1 MSDNLN
7 KTDDEI
13 NHKQHIEIDVG
24 EISDEEIRID
34 EPNYEE
40 TKNEEEN
47 KIDKFNSV
55 NNTIS
60 EIKETLKQKECLDN
74 LSTVSINRRGLSN
87 IHTMKRQPLDILK
100 DELKLKI
107 DTINPL
113 ELLDY
118 DYEEHI
124 SSTGDQYSRISYTGV
139 EKSLEALYSNANE
152 TSSSA
157 MDILATYVRGQKLI
171 YMEAKDYCES
181 HLNYYMM
188 PAIFLSA
195 TASVLAPVST
205 GIYMGTLWLSAL
217 NAFISFLLAIVNY
230 MKLDAKA
237 EAHKI
242 SAHQYDK
249 LQSMCEF
256 SSGYFLLFGEEGR
269 EKMDKD
275 IRTKIID
282 IEVKIKE
289 IKATN
294 KFLIPRQIR
303 YYYPNIYN
311 LNVFSI
317 IKKIENCRK
326 DYTTKLRDITN
337 RIIHLKSEYNEA
349 DQIDDKDRKKSK
361 KQKLHLAYKTKDDA
375 LSTILLLK
383 SAFSVIDRIFQL
395 EIEYA
400 EKMRRRVL
408 SSCCYQPLIDP
419 IEENKFIKYI
429 INPFEQY
436 DNWVG
441 LDERLKSDKEIKEI
455 LDSYNKTVSKKRRK
469 SIRKMLINKMNAS

>member
-1 MSDNLN
+1 MSVQLTIDNEN
-7 KTDDEI
+7 NDTSSDYHIDVNDTNDI
-13 NHKQHIEIDVG
+13 NHANNANDTET
-24 EISDEEIRID
+24 SDS
-34 EPNYEE
+34 
-40 TKNEEEN
+40 T
-47 KIDKFNSV
+47 
-55 NNTIS
+55 NN
-60 EIKETLKQKECLDN
+60 
-74 LSTVSINRRGLSN
+74 STVDTSDLSN
-87 IHTMKRQPLDILK
+87 NMEPTFYNKKWVDLSNNKKKRPLDILK

-124 SSTGDQYSRISYTGV
+124 SSTGDEYSRISYTGV
-139 EKSLEALYSNANE
+139 EKSLEALYSNINE

-195 TASVLAPVST
+195 TASVLSPVSST
-205 GIYMGTLWLSAL
+205 IYMGAIWLSAL

-256 SSGYFLLFGEEGR
+256 SSGYFLLFGDQGR
-269 EKMDKD
+269 EKMEKD
-275 IRTKIID
+275 IRTKILD

-337 RIIHLKSEYNEA
+337 RIIHLKNDYHKASE
-349 DQIDDKDRKKSK
+349 QGDKHKKKSK
-361 KQKLHLAYKTKDDA
+361 KLKLELAYKTKDDA

-400 EKMRRRVL
+400 EKIRRRVF
-408 SSCCYQPLIDP
+408 SNCCYQPLIDP

-436 DNWVG
+436 DSWVG
-441 LDERLKSDKEIKEI
+441 LDDRLKEDKQIRAI
-455 LDSYNKTVSKKRRK
+455 LNAYNKTVSKKKRK
-469 SIRKMLINKMNAS
+469 SIRSILVDSFSKLSDDDVDSSN

>member
-1 MSDNLN
+1 MF
-7 KTDDEI
+7 K
-13 NHKQHIEIDVG
+13 K
-24 EISDEEIRID
+24 
-34 EPNYEE
+34 
-40 TKNEEEN
+40 KA
-47 KIDKFNSV
+47 
-55 NNTIS
+55 
-60 EIKETLKQKECLDN
+60 
-74 LSTVSINRRGLSN
+74 
-87 IHTMKRQPLDILK
+87 PLDILK
-100 DELKLKI
+100 EELKLKI

-124 SSTGDQYSRISYTGV
+124 SSIGDQYSRISYTGV
-139 EKSLEALYSNANE
+139 EKSLEALYSNVNE

-171 YMEAKDYCES
+171 YMEAKDFCETY
-181 HLNYYMM
+181 LNYYMM
-188 PAIFLSA
+188 PAIFLS
-195 TASVLAPVST
+195 TSASVLSPMSVD
-205 GIYMGTLWLSAL
+205 IYYGTLWLSIL
-217 NAFISFLLAIVNY
+217 NAIVAFLLSIVNY

-256 SSGYFLLFGEEGR
+256 SSGYFYCLVKKGR
-269 EKMDKD
+269 CYAK
-275 IRTKIID
+275 IYGQIID

-303 YYYPNIYN
+303 YYDPNIYN
-311 LNVFSI
+311 FNVFSI

-337 RIIHLKSEYNEA
+337 RIIHLKNEYNDA
-349 DQIDDKDRKKSK
+349 DDKGNTEKKKNKKRKL
-361 KQKLHLAYKTKDDA
+361 QLAYRTKEDA
-375 LSTILLLK
+375 LTTILLLK

-400 EKMRRRVL
+400 EKMRRRIC
-408 SSCCYQPLIDP
+408 SSCCYPPLIDP

-436 DNWVG
+436 ENWMG
-441 LDERLKSDKEIKEI
+441 LDDRLLHDKQVRD
-455 LDSYNKTVSKKRRK
+455 LLNSYNKSNTKKKRK
-469 SIRKMLINKMNAS
+469 SIEKKIITEITSSKK

>member
-1 MSDNLN
+1 MSVTLN
-7 KTDDEI
+7 INDYDDYSYTTDTSNNIQMTNI
-13 NHKQHIEIDVG
+13 NNCAIK
-24 EISDEEIRID
+24 SDLSQ
-34 EPNYEE
+34 
-40 TKNEEEN
+40 N
-47 KIDKFNSV
+47 KLLFKG
-55 NNTIS
+55 
-60 EIKETLKQKECLDN
+60 KE
-74 LSTVSINRRGLSN
+74 
-87 IHTMKRQPLDILK
+87 PLDILK
-100 DELKLKI
+100 GELKLKI
-107 DTINPL
+107 DSINPL

-181 HLNYYMM
+181 YLNYYMM
-188 PAIFLSA
+188 PAIFLSVS
-195 TASVLAPVST
+195 ASVLSPMSSD
-205 GIYMGTLWLSAL
+205 IYRGTLWLSIL
-217 NAFISFLLAIVNY
+217 NAIITFLLSIVNY

-256 SSGYFLLFGEEGR
+256 SSGYFLLFGKKGR
-269 EKMDKD
+269 DDMDED

-294 KFLIPRQIR
+294 QFIIPRQIR

-337 RIIHLKSEYNEA
+337 RIIHLKTEYKQANKDNEHE
-349 DQIDDKDRKKSK
+349 RKKSK
-361 KQKLHLAYKTKDDA
+361 KRKLQLAYRTKEDA
-375 LSTILLLK
+375 LTTILLLK

-395 EIEYA
+395 EMEYA
-400 EKMRRRVL
+400 EKVRRRFC
-408 SSCCYQPLIDP
+408 SSCCYTPLIDP

-436 DNWVG
+436 EDWMG
-441 LDERLKSDKEIKEI
+441 LDDRLKHDKEVRNLLNTYKN
-455 LDSYNKTVSKKRRK
+455 SNNKKRRK
-469 SIRKMLINKMNAS
+469 SIEKRLISEITSGSKKDNN

>member
-1 MSDNLN
+1 MSVNLDINDNETIQVDISE
-7 KTDDEI
+7 TDIDI
-13 NHKQHIEIDVG
+13 HIDDIDV
-24 EISDEEIRID
+24 
-34 EPNYEE
+34 
-40 TKNEEEN
+40 KNEEG
-47 KIDKFNSV
+47 DDV
-55 NNTIS
+55 NN
-60 EIKETLKQKECLDN
+60 
-74 LSTVSINRRGLSN
+74 STHLESN
-87 IHTMKRQPLDILK
+87 ISVGMFRHNSKSKSGKQPLDILK

-124 SSTGDQYSRISYTGV
+124 SSTGEHYSRISYTGV
-139 EKSLEALYSNANE
+139 EKSLEALYSNDNE

-195 TASVLAPVST
+195 TASVLSPVSG
-205 GIYMGTLWLSAL
+205 GIYLGTLWLAAL

-242 SAHQYDK
+242 SAHQYDR

-256 SSGYFLLFGEEGR
+256 SSGYFLLFGEQGR
-269 EKMDKD
+269 EKMDED
-275 IRTKIID
+275 IRKKITD

-289 IKATN
+289 IKAIN

-337 RIIHLKSEYNEA
+337 RIIHLKSDYA
-349 DQIDDKDRKKSK
+349 DAVSSQDNDKASEK
-361 KQKLHLAYKTKDDA
+361 KQKLHLAYKTKESA

-400 EKMRRRVL
+400 EKMRRRIG
-408 SSCCYQPLIDP
+408 SNCCYPPLIDP

-436 DNWVG
+436 DNWIG
-441 LDERLKSDKEIKEI
+441 LDDRLTSDKQLHDM
-455 LDSYNKTVSKKRRK
+455 LDSYKKIKSKKKKKSMRK
-469 SIRKMLINKMNAS
+469 LLIAKMETRF

>member
-1 MSDNLN
+1 M
-7 KTDDEI
+7 
-13 NHKQHIEIDVG
+13 
-24 EISDEEIRID
+24 
-34 EPNYEE
+34 
-40 TKNEEEN
+40 
-47 KIDKFNSV
+47 
-55 NNTIS
+55 
-60 EIKETLKQKECLDN
+60 
-74 LSTVSINRRGLSN
+74 SINLDINDNNEITLDISSN
-87 IHTMKRQPLDILK
+87 IEMTTLATPRNIIDLSRSVYKKVPLDILK

-107 DTINPL
+107 DSINPL

-139 EKSLEALYSNANE
+139 EKSLEALYSNVNE

-181 HLNYYMM
+181 YLNYYMM
-188 PAIFLSA
+188 PAIFLST
-195 TASVLAPVST
+195 TASVLSPMST
-205 GIYMGTLWLSAL
+205 DIFYGTLWLSII
-217 NAFISFLLAIVNY
+217 NAIVTFLLSVVNY

-256 SSGYFLLFGEEGR
+256 SSGYFLLFGENGR
-269 EKMDKD
+269 EKMDED
-275 IRTKIID
+275 IRGKILD

-337 RIIHLKSEYNEA
+337 RIIHLKHEYKEA
-349 DQIDDKDRKKSK
+349 QENGKEDKMKSK
-361 KQKLHLAYKTKDDA
+361 KRKLQLAYKTKEDA
-375 LSTILLLK
+375 LTTILLLK

-400 EKMRRRVL
+400 EKLRRRIC
-408 SSCCYQPLIDP
+408 SNCCYTPLIDP

-436 DNWVG
+436 ENWVG
-441 LDERLKSDKEIKEI
+441 LDARLSNDKQIRE
-455 LDSYNKTVSKKRRK
+455 LLATYNKSNTKKKRK
-469 SIRKMLINKMNAS
+469 SIEKKIISNITSGKK

>member
-1 MSDNLN
+1 MSVSLDINENIDNSGNISIQDASNSLMLHKM
-7 KTDDEI
+7 KTFLTDEMS
-13 NHKQHIEIDVG
+13 IDMSS
-24 EISDEEIRID
+24 IKIR
-34 EPNYEE
+34 
-40 TKNEEEN
+40 
-47 KIDKFNSV
+47 
-55 NNTIS
+55 
-60 EIKETLKQKECLDN
+60 
-74 LSTVSINRRGLSN
+74 R
-87 IHTMKRQPLDILK
+87 PLDILK

-195 TASVLAPVST
+195 TASVLSPVSST
-205 GIYMGTLWLSAL
+205 IYMGSIWLAAL
-217 NAFISFLLAIVNY
+217 NAFISFLLAVVNY

-256 SSGYFLLFGEEGR
+256 SSGYFLLFGDEGR

-275 IRTKIID
+275 IKTKIID

-337 RIIHLKSEYNEA
+337 RIIHLKSEYSDAIEKGN
-349 DQIDDKDRKKSK
+349 DNKIYDKKK
-361 KQKLHLAYKTKDDA
+361 KLTLAYKTKDDA

-400 EKMRRRVL
+400 EKMRRRIC

-441 LDERLKSDKEIKEI
+441 LDQRLKIDTKIKNI
-455 LDSYNKTVSKKRRK
+455 LKIYNNTTNKKKRK
-469 SIRKMLINKMNAS
+469 SIRRELIDQLNVN

>member
-1 MSDNLN
+1 M
-7 KTDDEI
+7 
-13 NHKQHIEIDVG
+13 
-24 EISDEEIRID
+24 
-34 EPNYEE
+34 
-40 TKNEEEN
+40 
-47 KIDKFNSV
+47 SV
-55 NNTIS
+55 NLDINDYDDYTCTYDNS
-60 EIKETLKQKECLDN
+60 ENIQMTSLENVGYKKVDLSRNVSMLKK
-74 LSTVSINRRGLSN
+74 
-87 IHTMKRQPLDILK
+87 KAPLDILK
-100 DELKLKI
+100 EELKLKI

-124 SSTGDQYSRISYTGV
+124 SSIGDQYSRISYTGV
-139 EKSLEALYSNANE
+139 EKSLEALYSNVNE

-171 YMEAKDYCES
+171 YMEAKDFCETY
-181 HLNYYMM
+181 LNYYMM
-188 PAIFLSA
+188 PAIFLS
-195 TASVLAPVST
+195 TSASVLSPMSVD
-205 GIYMGTLWLSAL
+205 IYYGTLWLSIL
-217 NAFISFLLAIVNY
+217 NAIVAFLLSIVNY

-256 SSGYFLLFGEEGR
+256 SSGYFLLFGEKGR
-269 EKMDKD
+269 DAMQED

-337 RIIHLKSEYNEA
+337 RIIHLKNEYKDAN
-349 DQIDDKDRKKSK
+349 DKGDTEKKKNKKRKL
-361 KQKLHLAYKTKDDA
+361 QLAYRTKEDA
-375 LSTILLLK
+375 LTTILLLK

-400 EKMRRRVL
+400 EKMRRRIC
-408 SSCCYQPLIDP
+408 SNCCYPPLIDP

-436 DNWVG
+436 ENWMG
-441 LDERLKSDKEIKEI
+441 LDDRLFHDKQVRD
-455 LDSYNKTVSKKRRK
+455 LLNSYNKSNTKKKRK
-469 SIRKMLINKMNAS
+469 SIEKKIITEITSSKK

>member
-1 MSDNLN
+1 
-7 KTDDEI
+7 
-13 NHKQHIEIDVG
+13 
-24 EISDEEIRID
+24 
-34 EPNYEE
+34 
-40 TKNEEEN
+40 
-47 KIDKFNSV
+47 
-55 NNTIS
+55 
-60 EIKETLKQKECLDN
+60 
-74 LSTVSINRRGLSN
+74 
-87 IHTMKRQPLDILK
+87 
-100 DELKLKI
+100 
-107 DTINPL
+107 
-113 ELLDY
+113 
-118 DYEEHI
+118 
-124 SSTGDQYSRISYTGV
+124 
-139 EKSLEALYSNANE
+139 
-152 TSSSA
+152 
-157 MDILATYVRGQKLI
+157 
-171 YMEAKDYCES
+171 
-181 HLNYYMM
+181 M

-195 TASVLAPVST
+195 TASVLSPVSST
-205 GIYMGTLWLSAL
+205 IYMGTLWLSAL

-337 RIIHLKSEYNEA
+337 RIIHLKNDYNEA
-349 DQIDDKDRKKSK
+349 DEQGNKEKKKSK
-361 KQKLHLAYKTKDDA
+361 KHKLQLAYKTKDDA

-400 EKMRRRVL
+400 EKMRRRIC
-408 SSCCYQPLIDP
+408 SNCCYQPLIDP

-436 DNWVG
+436 DNWIG
-441 LDERLKSDKEIKEI
+441 LDERLKSDKQIRDI
-455 LDSYNKTVSKKRRK
+455 LDSYNKSTNKKQRK
-469 SIRKMLINKMNAS
+469 SIRKLLANRLKVS

>member
-1 MSDNLN
+1 MSVVLDINDYDDYKCINSADISMNDISAN
-7 KTDDEI
+7 KPATIELTTINDI
-13 NHKQHIEIDVG
+13 SHNVSLRCNHK
-24 EISDEEIRID
+24 
-34 EPNYEE
+34 
-40 TKNEEEN
+40 K
-47 KIDKFNSV
+47 
-55 NNTIS
+55 
-60 EIKETLKQKECLDN
+60 
-74 LSTVSINRRGLSN
+74 
-87 IHTMKRQPLDILK
+87 PLDILS
-100 DELKLKI
+100 DVLKLKI

-118 DYEEHI
+118 DYEEQI
-124 SSTGDQYSRISYTGV
+124 GSTGEQYSRISYTGV
-139 EKSLEALYSNANE
+139 EKSLETLYSNANE

-171 YMEAKDYCES
+171 YMEAKDFCES
-181 HLNYYMM
+181 YLNYYMM
-188 PAIFLSA
+188 PCIFLSA
-195 TASVLAPVST
+195 TASVLSPVSND
-205 GIYMGTLWLSAL
+205 IYMGGLLLAAL

-256 SSGYFLLFGEEGR
+256 SSGYFLLFGDQGR

-289 IKATN
+289 IKAIN

-337 RIIHLKSEYNEA
+337 RIIHLKNEYKIAEKNS
-349 DQIDDKDRKKSK
+349 DDVRKESK
-361 KQKLHLAYKTKDDA
+361 KRKLQLAYRTKEDA
-375 LSTILLLK
+375 LTTILLLK

-400 EKMRRRVL
+400 EKMRRRL
-408 SSCCYQPLIDP
+408 FSSCCYSPLIDP

-436 DNWVG
+436 ENWVG
-441 LDERLKSDKEIKEI
+441 LDDRLKNDKQIRN
-455 LDSYNKTVSKKRRK
+455 LLSSYKTAATKKKRKYIQKRIYK
-469 SIRKMLINKMNAS
+469 AFTREENF

>member
-1 MSDNLN
+1 MSINLDIN
-7 KTDDEI
+7 DYDDY
-13 NHKQHIEIDVG
+13 KIDVSSNI
-24 EISDEEIRID
+24 EMTNLVTPRK
-34 EPNYEE
+34 PN
-40 TKNEEEN
+40 N
-47 KIDKFNSV
+47 D
-55 NNTIS
+55 
-60 EIKETLKQKECLDN
+60 
-74 LSTVSINRRGLSN
+74 LSN
-87 IHTMKRQPLDILK
+87 NVISKKVPLDILK
-100 DELKLKI
+100 EELKLKI
-107 DTINPL
+107 DTVNPL

-181 HLNYYMM
+181 YLNYYMM
-188 PAIFLSA
+188 PAIFLS
-195 TASVLAPVST
+195 TSASVLSPLST
-205 GIYMGTLWLSAL
+205 TIFYGTLWLSII
-217 NAFISFLLAIVNY
+217 NAIVTFLLSIVNY

-256 SSGYFLLFGEEGR
+256 SSGYFLLFGEKGR
-269 EKMDKD
+269 EKMDED
-275 IRTKIID
+275 IRSKILD

-337 RIIHLKSEYNEA
+337 RIIHLKNDYKEA
-349 DQIDDKDRKKSK
+349 ELSGDKEKKESK
-361 KQKLHLAYKTKDDA
+361 KRKLQLAYKTKEDA
-375 LSTILLLK
+375 LTTILLLK

-400 EKMRRRVL
+400 EKMRRRIW
-408 SSCCYQPLIDP
+408 SNCCYTPLIDP

-436 DNWVG
+436 ENWVG
-441 LDERLKSDKEIKEI
+441 LDTRLNNDKEIIK
-455 LDSYNKTVSKKRRK
+455 LLKTYNSTKSKKKRK
-469 SIRKMLINKMNAS
+469 SISKRIANEVANTSTMSDK

>member
-1 MSDNLN
+1 MSVNLKIN
-7 KTDDEI
+7 DVEEDVTSELNILTD
-13 NHKQHIEIDVG
+13 
-24 EISDEEIRID
+24 ISDGIVTPVPTPISTPMSTHTLMSR
-34 EPNYEE
+34 E
-40 TKNEEEN
+40 TK
-47 KIDKFNSV
+47 ID
-55 NNTIS
+55 IS
-60 EIKETLKQKECLDN
+60 TNIK
-74 LSTVSINRRGLSN
+74 
-87 IHTMKRQPLDILK
+87 KRPLDILK

-195 TASVLAPVST
+195 TASVLSPVSST
-205 GIYMGTLWLSAL
+205 IYMGSIWLAAL
-217 NAFISFLLAIVNY
+217 NAFISFLLAVVNY

-256 SSGYFLLFGEEGR
+256 SSGYFLLFGDQGR
-269 EKMDKD
+269 EKMEKD
-275 IRTKIID
+275 IKTKIID

-294 KFLIPRQIR
+294 KFLIP
-303 YYYPNIYN
+303 
-311 LNVFSI
+311 
-317 IKKIENCRK
+317 
-326 DYTTKLRDITN
+326 
-337 RIIHLKSEYNEA
+337 
-349 DQIDDKDRKKSK
+349 
-361 KQKLHLAYKTKDDA
+361 
-375 LSTILLLK
+375 
-383 SAFSVIDRIFQL
+383 
-395 EIEYA
+395 
-400 EKMRRRVL
+400 
-408 SSCCYQPLIDP
+408 
-419 IEENKFIKYI
+419 
-429 INPFEQY
+429 
-436 DNWVG
+436 
-441 LDERLKSDKEIKEI
+441 
-455 LDSYNKTVSKKRRK
+455 
-469 SIRKMLINKMNAS
+469 

>member
-1 MSDNLN
+1 
-7 KTDDEI
+7 
-13 NHKQHIEIDVG
+13 
-24 EISDEEIRID
+24 
-34 EPNYEE
+34 
-40 TKNEEEN
+40 
-47 KIDKFNSV
+47 
-55 NNTIS
+55 
-60 EIKETLKQKECLDN
+60 
-74 LSTVSINRRGLSN
+74 
-87 IHTMKRQPLDILK
+87 
-100 DELKLKI
+100 
-107 DTINPL
+107 
-113 ELLDY
+113 
-118 DYEEHI
+118 
-124 SSTGDQYSRISYTGV
+124 
-139 EKSLEALYSNANE
+139 
-152 TSSSA
+152 

-181 HLNYYMM
+181 YLNYYMM
-188 PAIFLSA
+188 PAIFLS
-195 TASVLAPVST
+195 TSASVLSPMST
-205 GIYMGTLWLSAL
+205 EIFYGTLWLSIL
-217 NAFISFLLAIVNY
+217 NAIITFLLAVVNY

-256 SSGYFLLFGEEGR
+256 SSGYFLLFGKKGR
-269 EKMDKD
+269 EDMDQD
-275 IRTKIID
+275 IKTKIID

-337 RIIHLKSEYNEA
+337 RIIHLKNDYKHAEDN
-349 DQIDDKDRKKSK
+349 DDEFTKECKKRKL
-361 KQKLHLAYKTKDDA
+361 QLAYRTKEDA
-375 LSTILLLK
+375 LTTILLLK

-400 EKMRRRVL
+400 EKMRRRIC
-408 SSCCYQPLIDP
+408 SSCCYTSLIDP

-436 DNWVG
+436 EDWMG
-441 LDERLKSDKEIKEI
+441 LDDRLLHDKEVKK
-455 LDSYNKTVSKKRRK
+455 LLASYNKSNDKKKRK
-469 SIRKMLINKMNAS
+469 SIEKKILHEMTSVVKRDNNSKNIY

>member
-1 MSDNLN
+1 MSVTLDINDYDDYSYTIDTSDNIQMTN
-7 KTDDEI
+7 FETIGYK
-13 NHKQHIEIDVG
+13 KVDV
-24 EISDEEIRID
+24 S
-34 EPNYEE
+34 
-40 TKNEEEN
+40 KNRM
-47 KIDKFNSV
+47 
-55 NNTIS
+55 
-60 EIKETLKQKECLDN
+60 IK
-74 LSTVSINRRGLSN
+74 
-87 IHTMKRQPLDILK
+87 KRAPLDILK
-100 DELKLKI
+100 EELKLKI

-139 EKSLEALYSNANE
+139 EKSLEALYSNVNE

-181 HLNYYMM
+181 YLNYYMM
-188 PAIFLSA
+188 PAIFLS
-195 TASVLAPVST
+195 TSASVLSPMST
-205 GIYMGTLWLSAL
+205 DIFYGTLWLSIL
-217 NAFISFLLAIVNY
+217 NAIITFLLAVVNY

-256 SSGYFLLFGEEGR
+256 SSGYFLLFGKKGR
-269 EKMDKD
+269 EDMDQD
-275 IRTKIID
+275 IKTKIID

-337 RIIHLKSEYNEA
+337 RIIHLKNDYKNTEA
-349 DQIDDKDRKKSK
+349 NDDDVTKESK
-361 KQKLHLAYKTKDDA
+361 KRKLQLAYRTKEDA
-375 LSTILLLK
+375 LTTILLLK

-400 EKMRRRVL
+400 EKMRRRMC
-408 SSCCYQPLIDP
+408 SSCCYTSLIDP

-436 DNWVG
+436 EDWIG
-441 LDERLKSDKEIKEI
+441 LDDRLLHDKEVKK
-455 LDSYNKTVSKKRRK
+455 LLASYNKSNDKKKRK
-469 SIRKMLINKMNAS
+469 SIQRKIINEMSLNK

>member
-1 MSDNLN
+1 MPLDLTIDQPVEEGVLHSQDYEAIDINPVISPSRKPDLDGKKGINVKINTQNIEQDNASIP
-7 KTDDEI
+7 TVI
-13 NHKQHIEIDVG
+13 
-24 EISDEEIRID
+24 
-34 EPNYEE
+34 
-40 TKNEEEN
+40 
-47 KIDKFNSV
+47 
-55 NNTIS
+55 
-60 EIKETLKQKECLDN
+60 
-74 LSTVSINRRGLSN
+74 LSTRKMGMSSINVTR
-87 IHTMKRQPLDILK
+87 KPLDILK
-100 DELKLKI
+100 EELKLKI

-139 EKSLEALYSNANE
+139 EKSLEALYSSVNE

-195 TASVLAPVST
+195 TASVLSPVSPD
-205 GIYMGTLWLSAL
+205 IYRGTLWLSAL

-256 SSGYFLLFGEEGR
+256 SSGYFLLFGEQGR
-269 EKMDKD
+269 ETMDND
-275 IRTKIID
+275 IKTKIID
-282 IEVKIKE
+282 IEGKIKE

-337 RIIHLKSEYNEA
+337 RIIHLKSDYSEA
-349 DQIDDKDRKKSK
+349 VSLGDDDKKQEK

-400 EKMRRRVL
+400 EKMRRRVC
-408 SSCCYQPLIDP
+408 SNCCYPPLIDP

-436 DNWVG
+436 DNWIG
-441 LDERLKSDKEIKEI
+441 LDDRLSSDKQLHDLLESYGKLKSK
-455 LDSYNKTVSKKRRK
+455 KKRKSMRK
-469 SIRKMLINKMNAS
+469 LLVKKMQTRF

>member
-1 MSDNLN
+1 MSVTLN
-7 KTDDEI
+7 INDYDDYSYTVDTSNNIQMTNI
-13 NHKQHIEIDVG
+13 NNCAIK
-24 EISDEEIRID
+24 SDLSQ
-34 EPNYEE
+34 
-40 TKNEEEN
+40 N
-47 KIDKFNSV
+47 KLLFKG
-55 NNTIS
+55 
-60 EIKETLKQKECLDN
+60 KE
-74 LSTVSINRRGLSN
+74 
-87 IHTMKRQPLDILK
+87 PLDILK
-100 DELKLKI
+100 GELKLKI
-107 DTINPL
+107 DSINPL

-139 EKSLEALYSNANE
+139 EKSLEALYSSANE

-181 HLNYYMM
+181 YLNYYMM
-188 PAIFLSA
+188 PAIFLSVS
-195 TASVLAPVST
+195 ASVLSPMST
-205 GIYMGTLWLSAL
+205 DIYRGTLWLSIL
-217 NAFISFLLAIVNY
+217 NAVITFLLSIVNY

-256 SSGYFLLFGEEGR
+256 SSGYFLLFGKKGR
-269 EKMDKD
+269 DDMDED

-294 KFLIPRQIR
+294 QFIIPRQIR

-337 RIIHLKSEYNEA
+337 RIIHLKTEYKESNKNNEHE
-349 DQIDDKDRKKSK
+349 INKSK
-361 KQKLHLAYKTKDDA
+361 KRKLQLAYRTKEDA
-375 LSTILLLK
+375 LTTILLLK

-400 EKMRRRVL
+400 EKVRRRCG
-408 SSCCYQPLIDP
+408 SSCCYTPLIDP

-436 DNWVG
+436 ENWIG
-441 LDERLKSDKEIKEI
+441 LDDRLRQDKEVKN
-455 LDSYNKTVSKKRRK
+455 LLNTYKNSNNKKKRK
-469 SIRKMLINKMNAS
+469 SIEKKLISEMTSVVKNNNKRDTV

>member
-1 MSDNLN
+1 MSVNLDIN
-7 KTDDEI
+7 DSDDESI
-13 NHKQHIEIDVG
+13 QIGISNEIIDIENHDNDTDYIIKEDLTLH
-24 EISDEEIRID
+24 
-34 EPNYEE
+34 
-40 TKNEEEN
+40 
-47 KIDKFNSV
+47 
-55 NNTIS
+55 NTIN
-60 EIKETLKQKECLDN
+60 ENIIKTKK
-74 LSTVSINRRGLSN
+74 
-87 IHTMKRQPLDILK
+87 QPLSILTG
-100 DELKLKI
+100 ELKLKI

-124 SSTGDQYSRISYTGV
+124 SSTGGNYNRVSYTGV

-181 HLNYYMM
+181 RLNSYMM

-195 TASVLAPVST
+195 TASVLAPVSG
-205 GIYMGTLWLSAL
+205 GIYLGTLWLAAL
-217 NAFISFLLAIVNY
+217 NAFISFLLSIVNY

-242 SAHQYDK
+242 SAHQYDR

-256 SSGYFLLFGEEGR
+256 SSGYFLLFGEHGR
-269 EKMDKD
+269 ETIDND
-275 IRTKIID
+275 IRTKITD

-289 IKATN
+289 IKAIN

-337 RIIHLKSEYNEA
+337 RIIHLKFDYSNAVTNKDHHKASE
-349 DQIDDKDRKKSK
+349 K
-361 KQKLHLAYKTKDDA
+361 KQKLHLAYKTKESA

-400 EKMRRRVL
+400 EKMRRRIC
-408 SSCCYQPLIDP
+408 SNCCYPSLIDP

-436 DNWVG
+436 NNWVG
-441 LDERLKSDKEIKEI
+441 LDDRLKSDKQLHELFE
-455 LDSYNKTVSKKRRK
+455 SYKGVKSIKKRR
-469 SIRKMLINKMNAS
+469 SMRKLLFAEMETRF

>member
-1 MSDNLN
+1 MSVNLDIN
-7 KTDDEI
+7 DYDD
-13 NHKQHIEIDVG
+13 
-24 EISDEEIRID
+24 
-34 EPNYEE
+34 Y
-40 TKNEEEN
+40 
-47 KIDKFNSV
+47 KID
-55 NNTIS
+55 IS
-60 EIKETLKQKECLDN
+60 
-74 LSTVSINRRGLSN
+74 SN
-87 IHTMKRQPLDILK
+87 IEMTNLVTPRKQNVDLCSNVISKKVPLDILK
-100 DELKLKI
+100 EELKLKI
-107 DTINPL
+107 DAINPL

-181 HLNYYMM
+181 YLNYYMM
-188 PAIFLSA
+188 PAIFLS
-195 TASVLAPVST
+195 TSASVLSPLST
-205 GIYMGTLWLSAL
+205 DILYGTLWLSVI
-217 NAFISFLLAIVNY
+217 NAIVTFLLSIVNY

-256 SSGYFLLFGEEGR
+256 SSGYFLLFGEKGR
-269 EKMDKD
+269 EKMDED
-275 IRTKIID
+275 IRSKILD

-294 KFLIPRQIR
+294 KFLIPRKIR

-337 RIIHLKSEYNEA
+337 RIIHLKNDYKEA
-349 DQIDDKDRKKSK
+349 EESGNIDKKKSK
-361 KQKLHLAYKTKDDA
+361 KRKLELAYKTKEDA
-375 LSTILLLK
+375 LTTILLLK

-400 EKMRRRVL
+400 EKMRRRIW
-408 SSCCYQPLIDP
+408 SNCCYTPLIDP
-419 IEENKFIKYI
+419 IEENNFIKYI

-436 DNWVG
+436 ENWVG
-441 LDERLKSDKEIKEI
+441 LDTRLKYDKEIVK
-455 LDSYNKTVSKKRRK
+455 LLKSYNTTKNKNKRK
-469 SIRKMLINKMNAS
+469 SLARKIVNEAANISTISDI

>member
-1 MSDNLN
+1 MSVNLDINDYDDYTYTFDNSDNIQMTSL
-7 KTDDEI
+7 
-13 NHKQHIEIDVG
+13 
-24 EISDEEIRID
+24 
-34 EPNYEE
+34 
-40 TKNEEEN
+40 EN
-47 KIDKFNSV
+47 IGYKKVD
-55 NNTIS
+55 
-60 EIKETLKQKECLDN
+60 
-74 LSTVSINRRGLSN
+74 LSRNVSIF
-87 IHTMKRQPLDILK
+87 KKKAPLDILK
-100 DELKLKI
+100 EELKLKI

-139 EKSLEALYSNANE
+139 EKSLEALYSNVNE

-171 YMEAKDYCES
+171 YMEAKDYCETY
-181 HLNYYMM
+181 LNYYMM
-188 PAIFLSA
+188 PAIFLS
-195 TASVLAPVST
+195 TSASVLSPISID
-205 GIYMGTLWLSAL
+205 IYYGTLWLSVI
-217 NAFISFLLAIVNY
+217 NAIVTFLLSIVNY

-256 SSGYFLLFGEEGR
+256 SSGYFLLFGEKGR
-269 EKMDKD
+269 DDMQED

-337 RIIHLKSEYNEA
+337 RIIHLKNEYNHA
-349 DQIDDKDRKKSK
+349 DHNGNAEKKKNKKRKL
-361 KQKLHLAYKTKDDA
+361 QLAYRTKEDA
-375 LSTILLLK
+375 LTTILLLK

-400 EKMRRRVL
+400 EKMRRRIC
-408 SSCCYQPLIDP
+408 SSCCYPPLIDP

-436 DNWVG
+436 ENWMG
-441 LDERLKSDKEIKEI
+441 LDDRLLHDKQVRD
-455 LDSYNKTVSKKRRK
+455 LLNSYNKSSTKKKRK
-469 SIRKMLINKMNAS
+469 SIEKKIITEITSSKK

>member
-1 MSDNLN
+1 MSVTLDINDYDDYSYTIDTSDNIQMTN
-7 KTDDEI
+7 FETIGYK
-13 NHKQHIEIDVG
+13 KVDV
-24 EISDEEIRID
+24 S
-34 EPNYEE
+34 
-40 TKNEEEN
+40 KNRM
-47 KIDKFNSV
+47 
-55 NNTIS
+55 
-60 EIKETLKQKECLDN
+60 IK
-74 LSTVSINRRGLSN
+74 
-87 IHTMKRQPLDILK
+87 KRAPLDILK
-100 DELKLKI
+100 EELKLKI

-139 EKSLEALYSNANE
+139 EKSLEALYSNVNE

-181 HLNYYMM
+181 YLNYYMM
-188 PAIFLSA
+188 PAIFLS
-195 TASVLAPVST
+195 TSASVLSPMST
-205 GIYMGTLWLSAL
+205 DIFYGTLWLSIL
-217 NAFISFLLAIVNY
+217 NAIITFLLAVVNY

-256 SSGYFLLFGEEGR
+256 SSGYFLLFGKKGR
-269 EKMDKD
+269 EDMDQD
-275 IRTKIID
+275 IKTKIID

-337 RIIHLKSEYNEA
+337 RIIHLKNDYKHAEA
-349 DQIDDKDRKKSK
+349 NDDEVTKDCKKRKL
-361 KQKLHLAYKTKDDA
+361 QLAYRTKEDA
-375 LSTILLLK
+375 LTTILLLK

-400 EKMRRRVL
+400 EKMRRRMC
-408 SSCCYQPLIDP
+408 SSCCYTSLIDP

-436 DNWVG
+436 EDWIG
-441 LDERLKSDKEIKEI
+441 LDDRLLHDKEVKK
-455 LDSYNKTVSKKRRK
+455 LLASYNKSNDKKKRK
-469 SIRKMLINKMNAS
+469 SIQRKIINEMSLNK